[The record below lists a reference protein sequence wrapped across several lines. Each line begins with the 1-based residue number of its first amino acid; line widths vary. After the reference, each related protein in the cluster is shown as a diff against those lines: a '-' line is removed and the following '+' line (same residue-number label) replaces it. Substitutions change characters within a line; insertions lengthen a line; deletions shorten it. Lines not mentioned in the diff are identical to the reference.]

1 MKIDDVYRP
10 YVSTCSPTDL
20 LRDVA
25 QHMQREDTGLLVVE
39 SDAGLCGVISE
50 RDLVGALANEA
61 DPGNLSVMD
70 YATTRLVTAELG
82 EDTSDIA
89 HRMFDARIRRVPV
102 TGPDGALIGIVSMR
116 DLLALETLA

>member
-1 MKIDDVYRP
+1 MKIDNVYRP
-10 YVSTCSPTDL
+10 YVSTCSPNDV

-25 QHMQREDTGLLVVE
+25 QHMQREDTGLLVLE
-39 SDAGLCGVISE
+39 SDSGLYGVISE
-50 RDLVGALANEA
+50 RDLVRALANET
-61 DPGNLSVMD
+61 DPGDASVMD

-82 EDTSDIA
+82 EETSDIA

-116 DLLALETLA
+116 DLLALESLA